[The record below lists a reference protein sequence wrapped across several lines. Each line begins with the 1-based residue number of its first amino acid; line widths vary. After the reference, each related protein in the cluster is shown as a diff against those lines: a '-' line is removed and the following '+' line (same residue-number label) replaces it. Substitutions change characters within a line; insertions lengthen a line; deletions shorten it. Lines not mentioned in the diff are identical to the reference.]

1 MRTTDVDILIVPGWT
16 NSGPDHWQTRWE
28 QRLKTVTRVQ
38 MPDFNRP
45 VRTKWVAAIRA
56 TVEQAT
62 RPVVLV
68 GHSCGVAA
76 IAHAAAELDPKR
88 VIGGFLVAP
97 VDLEMPAPFEDF
109 ARTEPA
115 GSVELPSGF
124 DPLPIEPFPFPSLL
138 IASRNDPFCSFD
150 AAGQMALAWGSELLD
165 AGEAG
170 HLNVASGHGPW
181 PEGALR
187 FGGFLRQLSAA
198 RDRPLFG

>member
-28 QRLKTVTRVQ
+28 QRLKTVTRVR

-45 VRTKWVAAIRA
+45 VRAEWVQAIHAAVA
-56 TVEQAT
+56 EAT

-68 GHSCGVAA
+68 AHSCGVAA
-76 IAHAAAELDPKR
+76 VAHAAPGLDPAR

-97 VDLEMPAPFEDF
+97 VDLETREALEAF
-109 ARTEPA
+109 AGSEPA
-115 GSVELPSGF
+115 GSVALPEGF
-124 DPLPIEPFPFPSLL
+124 DPLPIEPLPFPSLV

-150 AAGQMALAWGSELLD
+150 AAGQMALAWGSELVD
-165 AGEAG
+165 AGEVG
-170 HLNVASGHGPW
+170 HLNVESGHGPW
-181 PEGALR
+181 PEGALK